1 LRIIA
6 GLARG
11 RRLFAPGSRG
21 GVAIRPTADRA
32 REALFNIL
40 GWELVE
46 GAQVLDLFAGTGA
59 LGLEALSRG
68 AKAAC
73 FVDLSPLALELINSN
88 ILACGFGEQARVIR
102 HDLLR
107 SPSFWPK
114 GKGPPPAFDLIFLDP
129 PYRQG
134 LCASTLTNLLATG
147 MVGETAQV
155 ICEDDSRESL
165 PERFGPLRLYD
176 QRAYGDTGFW
186 FYENGSTSGE
196 GDPLAEAG
204 SPPPPTP
211 RG

>member
-1 LRIIA
+1 MRIIA
-6 GLARG
+6 GRARG

-21 GVAIRPTADRA
+21 GAAIRPTADRA

-40 GWELVE
+40 GWVRVE

-68 AKAAC
+68 AKTAC

-114 GKGPPPAFDLIFLDP
+114 GQGAAPIFDLIFLDP

-134 LCASTLTNLLATG
+134 LCATTLTNLLATG
-147 MVGETAQV
+147 MVGERAQV

-165 PERFGPLRLYD
+165 PERIGPLQLHD

-186 FYENGSTSGE
+186 FYENCLTSE
-196 GDPLAEAG
+196 AGDAVSAG
-204 SPPPPTP
+204 SPPPATP
-211 RG
+211 QG